1 MDDNYINKLIDDI
14 QQERTKLFNELKS
27 DTELAHTNFIS
38 SKLTTIDVM
47 FKAVIKLRN
56 ITIKEKLK
64 CDL

>member
-14 QQERTKLFNELKS
+14 QQERTKLFNELKG

-38 SKLTTIDVM
+38 LKLSTIDTM
-47 FKAVIKLRN
+47 FKAVLKLRN

-64 CDL
+64 GSF